1 MSQHSQHHTVIVL
14 TDKSQKNLKSK
25 LENFIPND
33 WIELSN
39 EHVIEEGPA
48 SDNYKSHLGKKFT
61 LIVKEIGFCTQ
72 TIAVKVSC
80 DEIKSKD
87 KIPHITLATN
97 PYVKGNTRASNDI
110 VDWIS
115 LKPFLNKNELLTVEG
130 ILQEINRDV

>member
-1 MSQHSQHHTVIVL
+1 MQSAIVL
-14 TDKSQKNLKSK
+14 TDKSKKNLKSK

-33 WIELSN
+33 WIELSK
-39 EHVIEEGPA
+39 EHVINEGPA
-48 SDNYKSHLGKKFT
+48 LDEHKAHLGKKFT

-87 KIPHITLATN
+87 RIPHITLAKN

-110 VDWIS
+110 IDWIS
-115 LKPFLNKNELLTVEG
+115 LKPFLGKNEILTVEG
-130 ILQEINRDV
+130 ILQEINNV